1 MNTAVILLG
10 TNKGDMQLNLENAKK
25 HVSDEV
31 GKIFEVSSIYKTD
44 PWGNKDQADF
54 LNQIIVV
61 STALNASELIKT
73 LLEIE
78 SQMGR
83 ERKVKWEPRLI
94 DLDIIYFNDDII
106 QEPNLTIPHKH
117 LHERRFVLKPL
128 AEILPD
134 MVHPVFGKKNK
145 ELLEA
150 LTDGLNVQPID

>member
-10 TNKGDMQLNLENAKK
+10 SNKGDMLLNLENAKK
-25 HVSDEV
+25 HVSDAA
-31 GKIFEVSSIYKTD
+31 GKIFEVSSIYRTD

-61 STALNASELIKT
+61 STTLNARELIKT

-78 SQMGR
+78 AQMGR

-117 LHERRFVLKPL
+117 LHERRFVLQPL

-134 MVHPVFGKKNK
+134 MVHPVFGKNNK

>member
-61 STALNASELIKT
+61 STALNAGELIKK

-78 SQMGR
+78 SQLGR

-94 DLDIIYFNDDII
+94 DLDILYFNDDII